1 MCKPYKNLIDAI
13 ATWNTRAAI
22 PIGRCE
28 ECLSWVTGDQ
38 SSNRCACQV
47 LSSLKYDRDGGA
59 VLTESYDF
67 CSFFEP
73 KEVKKSVR
81 SKWKVH
87 RS

>member
-28 ECLSWVTGDQ
+28 ECLSWFTGNQ
-38 SSNRCACQV
+38 SSKRCACQK
-47 LSSLKYDRDGGA
+47 LSDLKDDGL
-59 VLTESYDF
+59 VFTDSYDF
-67 CSFFEP
+67 CSCFEP
-73 KEVKKSVR
+73 KEREEKSVR
-81 SKWKVH
+81 SKGKVH